1 MQIYKT
7 PKRKTCTIWD
17 GDAFLATIPKTQ
29 SMKAITDKLDFIKI
43 KNLYSVK
50 DTVKKMRRQ
59 ITDWEKVFAKKLSV
73 EKLLSKIYKGLL
85 KLNEKK

>member
-17 GDAFLATIPKTQ
+17 GDSFLATIPKTQ

-43 KNLYSVK
+43 KNFCSAKENVK
-50 DTVKKMRRQ
+50 TMR
-59 ITDWEKVFAKKLSV
+59 
-73 EKLLSKIYKGLL
+73 
-85 KLNEKK
+85 

>member
-43 KNLYSVK
+43 KTFCSSK
-50 DTVKKMRRQ
+50 DSIKRIRRQ
-59 ITDWEKVFAKKLSV
+59 ATNWRKMLAKD
-73 EKLLSKIYKGLL
+73 I
-85 KLNEKK
+85 

>member
-43 KNLYSVK
+43 KNFCSAKENVK
-50 DTVKKMRRQ
+50 TMR
-59 ITDWEKVFAKKLSV
+59 
-73 EKLLSKIYKGLL
+73 
-85 KLNEKK
+85 